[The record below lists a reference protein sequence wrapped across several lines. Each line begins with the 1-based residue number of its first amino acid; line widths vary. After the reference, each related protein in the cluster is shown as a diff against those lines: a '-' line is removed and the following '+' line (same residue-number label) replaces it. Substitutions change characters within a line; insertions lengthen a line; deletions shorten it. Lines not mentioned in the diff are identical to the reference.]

1 MKLNFAEGSGRAGP
15 LYPIT
20 SFCAYSFYLFIMDV
34 MMLHGRSDYGW
45 SIWYFSRTF
54 CSGSVSPA
62 PWSSWRRLLA
72 TGYDR
77 TNVYTFYLYAVMQT
91 ISISSQFNNHGL
103 FCVESWP
110 VILMEPV
117 SVLRFNTTK
126 RGHVEEGRI
135 HVQGTACKK
144 FFGGGVLTSCVD
156 LDKHDKHS
164 YISLQLSVVL
174 RN

>member
-1 MKLNFAEGSGRAGP
+1 
-15 LYPIT
+15 
-20 SFCAYSFYLFIMDV
+20 
-34 MMLHGRSDYGW
+34 
-45 SIWYFSRTF
+45 
-54 CSGSVSPA
+54 
-62 PWSSWRRLLA
+62 
-72 TGYDR
+72 
-77 TNVYTFYLYAVMQT
+77 MQT

-135 HVQGTACKK
+135 HVQGTARKN